1 VPSCKLGVESLNVVR
16 ESVLRA
22 PGDPILRLGPA
33 EHCVD
38 SHRHLPYSLVGQ
50 CHVVRCHLPRR
61 KFPDHSR
68 GCLCRL
74 AQEERRVRKLS
85 DGRSLID
92 RGAGH
97 VLRSIR
103 EPLCATVAV
112 LSESFHMLE
121 PQSVGSDRLRE
132 FIAKGAMSVWFFD
145 LGALTRAFELMELYA
160 DRPMDL
166 ADASLVV
173 AAEALETR
181 KIFTIERNDFATYR
195 VRRGHRHY
203 ALEVLG

>member
-1 VPSCKLGVESLNVVR
+1 MILVDTGPLVALF
-16 ESVLRA
+16 
-22 PGDPILRLGPA
+22 DPKDDQNAR
-33 EHCVD
+33 CV
-38 SHRHLPYSLVGQ
+38 G
-50 CHVVRCHLPRR
+50 
-61 KFPDHSR
+61 
-68 GCLCRL
+68 
-74 AQEERRVRKLS
+74 
-85 DGRSLID
+85 
-92 RGAGH
+92 

-112 LSESFHMLE
+112 LTEAFHMLE

-181 KIFTIERNDFATYR
+181 KIFTLDRNDFATYR